1 MKVTKKTLT
10 LTNEEKS
17 VLLAAAFLL
26 DEIAESVE
34 SFASLKWCDF
44 TADEIQDAAN
54 ILGSLVDSSVEEEK

>member
-10 LTNEEKS
+10 LTNEERS
-17 VLLAAAFLL
+17 TLLTAAFLL

-34 SFASLKWCDF
+34 PFASVKWCDF

-54 ILGSLVDSSVEEEK
+54 ILGSLVDSSVEKD